1 MIPQFFKKLVSKRK
15 GGQQDEDPRLP
26 DGVRVYAIGDI
37 HGRIDLLERLYAMIE
52 ADRAERPIGH
62 CVEVFLGDYI
72 DRGPSSR
79 EVLEWMV
86 KGHSICNKR
95 ITLRGNHE
103 LYLQDFLGD
112 PGVIS
117 AWGQYGGLETLHSY
131 GLKLRM
137 PIGEDQWADIQ
148 KGLLDVM
155 PPSHRVFLENC
166 ILSAGAGKYFFAHAG
181 VNPKIPLDDQVAADL
196 LWIRE
201 PFLSHDSALPK
212 IIVHGHTPGEK
223 PEIEVHRIGIDTGAY
238 ITGRLTCAVLEGN
251 DVRFLST

>member
-1 MIPQFFKKLVSKRK
+1 MIAGIFRKLVSKHRDGK
-15 GGQQDEDPRLP
+15 QEEGPRLP

-37 HGRIDLLERLYAMIE
+37 HGRIDLLEQLYEMIQ
-52 ADRAERPIGH
+52 ADRNARPIGH

-86 KGHSICNKR
+86 NGPKVCNKR

-103 LYLQDFLGD
+103 LYLQDFLND

-117 AWGQYGGLETLHSY
+117 SWGQYGGLETLHSY
-131 GLKLRM
+131 GLKFRM
-137 PIGEDQWADIQ
+137 PLGEDQWADMQ
-148 KGLLDVM
+148 KGLLQVL

-181 VNPKIPLDDQVAADL
+181 VNPKIPLDDQVAEDL

-201 PFLSHDSALPK
+201 PFLSHGSALPK
-212 IIVHGHTPGEK
+212 MIVHGHTPVEK

-251 DVRFLST
+251 DVAFLST

>member
-1 MIPQFFKKLVSKRK
+1 MISRIFKKLVSKNK
-15 GGQQDEDPRLP
+15 DGQEDSEPRLP
-26 DGVRVYAIGDI
+26 EGVRVYVIGDI
-37 HGRIDLLERLYAMIE
+37 HGRIDLLERLYAMME
-52 ADRAERPIGH
+52 ADRKDRPIGH

-79 EVLEWMV
+79 QVLDWMV
-86 KGHSICNKR
+86 QGYSFCNKR

-103 LYLQDFLGD
+103 LYLQDFLTD
-112 PGVIS
+112 PGVIGS
-117 AWGQYGGLETLHSY
+117 WGQYGGLETLHSY
-131 GLKLRM
+131 GLKFRM
-137 PIGEDQWADIQ
+137 PMGEDQWAGIQ
-148 KGLLDVM
+148 KNLLEVL
-155 PPSHRVFLENC
+155 PSSHRGFLENC

-181 VNPKIPLDDQVAADL
+181 VNPHISLDDQVAEDL

-212 IIVHGHTPGEK
+212 MIVHGHTPTEK
-223 PEIEVHRIGIDTGAY
+223 PEVEVHRIGIDTGAY

>member
-1 MIPQFFKKLVSKRK
+1 MIAQFFRKLVSKQRAGK
-15 GGQQDEDPRLP
+15 PAEEPRLP
-26 DGVRVYAIGDI
+26 AGVRVYAVGDI

-52 ADRAERPIGH
+52 AHRKDHPIGH

-72 DRGPSSR
+72 DRGPSSKD
-79 EVLEWMV
+79 VLEWMV
-86 KGHSICNKR
+86 NGPNVSNKR

-117 AWGQYGGLETLHSY
+117 AWGQYGGLETLNSY
-131 GLKLRM
+131 GLKFRM
-137 PIGEDQWADIQ
+137 PIAQNQWADIH
-148 KGLLDVM
+148 KGLLDAL

-166 ILSAGAGKYFFAHAG
+166 VLSAGAGKYFFAHAG
-181 VNPKIPLDDQVAADL
+181 VNPKIPLDDQVASDL

-201 PFLSHDSALPK
+201 PFLSHNSALPK
-212 IIVHGHTPGEK
+212 IVVHGHTPVEK
-223 PEIEVHRIGIDTGAY
+223 PEIELHRIGIDTGAY

-251 DVRFLST
+251 DVEFLST

>member
-1 MIPQFFKKLVSKRK
+1 MISGIFKKLVSKGRA
-15 GGQQDEDPRLP
+15 GQQDDQPRLP

-37 HGRIDLLERLYAMIE
+37 HGRIDLLERLYAMME
-52 ADRAERPIGH
+52 ADRTERPIGH

-79 EVLEWMV
+79 EVLDWMV
-86 KGHSICNKR
+86 KGHSFCNKR

-103 LYLQDFLGD
+103 LYLQDFLDD

-117 AWGQYGGLETLHSY
+117 SWGQYGGLETLHSY
-131 GLKLRM
+131 GLKFRM
-137 PIGEDQWADIQ
+137 PMGEDQWADIQ
-148 KGLLDVM
+148 KGLLEAM
-155 PPSHRVFLENC
+155 PPGHRVFLESC

-181 VNPKIPLDDQVAADL
+181 VNPHIPLDDQVADDL

-212 IIVHGHTPGEK
+212 MIVHGHTPTEK